1 MLTIAIDP
9 PTSPSAFDA
18 FVESVTGSCEGRSE
32 VDIIR
37 TTGDL
42 EARYEQDDAVT
53 VAAYY
58 NRDTGF
64 DWIVYTYPADRADTF
79 EPFDMIVQR
88 EFKVADDVKP

>member
-1 MLTIAIDP
+1 M
-9 PTSPSAFDA
+9 
-18 FVESVTGSCEGRSE
+18 
-32 VDIIR
+32 
-37 TTGDL
+37 
-42 EARYEQDDAVT
+42 
-53 VAAYY
+53 AAYY